1 MNRPPAESKRVPV
14 AMLRSFTADC
24 LKAAGLRADHADQ
37 LAELLSNSDLRGV
50 RSHGTRAMVGYC
62 GSLRDGTVN
71 PNPDLRVLQDTET
84 TVLIDGDGGLGYAPM
99 MLATEKAIEKAKQYK
114 VALGAACHHGHYGS
128 AGHYVRRAMQEGCC
142 AFSVQG
148 HHPNYFG
155 EGRRQQGPAS
165 RLLGQPATQLWL
177 PVSRGAAAGSRRS
190 DLHLGRLSSRP
201 GIRRFTGVNSAG
213 FLQVDGLHR
222 LGADA
227 GRSFCRPKQRTRP
240 SRCPA
245 VVPRWQWRPDHRH
258 GHRCVRPARRLPRW
272 R

>member
-1 MNRPPAESKRVPV
+1 MNRPPAEFKRVPV
-14 AMLRSFTADC
+14 ALLRSFTADC

-62 GSLRDGTVN
+62 GGLRDGTVN

-99 MLATEKAIEKAKQYK
+99 MMATEKAIEKAKQYK
-114 VALGAACHHGHYGS
+114 VALGAACHLGHYGS

-148 HHPNYFG
+148 SHPNYFG
-155 EGRRQQGPAS
+155 EGRRQQGPAVG
-165 RLLGQPATQLWL
+165 LLGQPAAVLWL
-177 PVSRGAAAGSRRS
+177 SVRRRAAAGPRRS

-201 GIRRFTGVNSAG
+201 GIRRFTGVDSAG

-227 GRSFCRPKQRTRP
+227 GWGFRRSEQRPRSGRY
-240 SRCPA
+240 PA
-245 VVPRWQWRPDHRH
+245 VAPRGQWRPDHRH
-258 GHRCVRPARRLPRW
+258 GYWRICPTRRLSRW